1 VVQILR
7 SKNIVIWLLIILAL
21 GIGGALWF
29 NQANKQAQASQ
40 NALEASYQNHF
51 FNLIEN
57 TENLDVL
64 LGKTLAS
71 NSERQDI
78 ITFVTVWSLAEAAR
92 TNLDSMPLDTASM
105 MRSNQYFAQLGDFCY
120 SLAQKLAGGQEISEK
135 EWEKIKELHKENR
148 TIHKE
153 LRAMLGLMQEKQLR
167 LGSLRNMNN
176 EMTSEGREILDGF
189 GKLDER
195 LQNEVPTLTYDGPFS
210 DHVVNRKPRGLT
222 GGNINEKE
230 AEEIALRFAEKIDRS
245 GGSTAKTTGEA
256 DGVIPS
262 YSVAL
267 QSKDGDKPELV
278 LGISKK
284 GGHVV
289 FMLDVKETPRASK
302 VSVEKARETAE
313 KFISKLGSGTFIET
327 GHIIEA
333 NEIFINYALVE
344 DNIVIYPDMIQ
355 VVVSLDSGR
364 VSAYDAKKYL
374 LSHTRR
380 TLPQPKLTE
389 AEARERVNKNL
400 QIEDIRLVLIPLGN
414 LEEELTYEVKGKIGE
429 ETYYVYINTETG
441 LQEKI
446 LLIVE
451 TPQGS
456 RSI

>member
-1 VVQILR
+1 MR
-7 SKNIVIWLLIILAL
+7 SKNIVIWLLIIFAL

-29 NQANKQAQASQ
+29 TQANKQAQASQ

-120 SLAQKLAGGQEISEK
+120 SLAQKLAGDQEISDK
-135 EWEKIKELHKENR
+135 EWEKIGELHQENR

-153 LRAMLGLMQEKQLR
+153 LRALLGLVQEKQLR

-176 EMTSEGREILDGF
+176 EMTSESREMLDGF

-222 GGNINEKE
+222 GGNINKKE
-230 AEEIALRFAEKIDRS
+230 AEEIALRFAEKINKS
-245 GGSTAKTTGEA
+245 GGLTAKITGEA
-256 DGVIPS
+256 DGRIPS
-262 YSVAL
+262 YSVTL
-267 QSKDGDKPELV
+267 QSKDGVQPALV
-278 LGISKK
+278 MGISKK

-289 FMLDVKETPRASK
+289 FMLDVKEPSRASK
-302 VSVEKARETAE
+302 VSVKKARERAE
-313 KFISKLGSGTFIET
+313 KFISELRLGTFIET

-333 NEIFINYALVE
+333 SEIFINYALVQ

-364 VSAYDAKKYL
+364 VSAYDTKKFL

-380 TLPQPKLTE
+380 NLPQPKLTE

-400 QIEDIRLVLIPLGN
+400 QIEDIRLALIPLGN